1 MHTHGS
7 CLFKMI
13 GLYPA
18 KYFAICFFSYNN
30 MLLPSSWSI
39 YMDWTHFFFYSTGVW
54 IEGFALNRQ
63 MLCHLSHSSCFYF

>member
-18 KYFAICFFSYNN
+18 KYSAKCFFSYNN

-39 YMDWTHFFFYSTGVW
+39 YMD
-54 IEGFALNRQ
+54 
-63 MLCHLSHSSCFYF
+63 